1 MSKNRHTKVTHE
13 SDRAQ
18 VARQVNGRAD
28 FERKL
33 RAVIGPDVMTHIN
46 EAKERRRIR
55 LEQKRLHKTMRSDA
69 TGTDES

>member
-1 MSKNRHTKVTHE
+1 
-13 SDRAQ
+13 
-18 VARQVNGRAD
+18 VNGRAD